1 MDNESAIIVPVAEAE
16 PLVGNWRRQYDET
29 AKFGV
34 PAHITLLYPFRP
46 PEQAVD
52 EIPALH
58 EFFRKVAPF
67 RYALTEVRRFT
78 ATVYLRP
85 DQSER
90 FVQVITQIAG
100 RWPDCQPYR
109 GAFADIVPHLTV
121 ADKVD
126 AATMNAVE
134 SALRPGVP
142 IACRASEAQLLF
154 SSAEGSWLR
163 QATFLFGG

>member
-16 PLVGNWRRQYDET
+16 PLVGDWRRQYDQA

-46 PEQAVD
+46 PEQAVH
-52 EIPALH
+52 EIPPLR

-67 RYALTEVRRFT
+67 QFVLTEVRRFT
-78 ATVYLRP
+78 ATVYLGP
-85 DQSER
+85 DQRAR
-90 FVQVITQIAG
+90 FVQIITQIAEL
-100 RWPDCQPYR
+100 WPDCQPYR

-126 AATMNAVE
+126 GAILDEVE
-134 SALRPGVP
+134 RSLRPGLP
-142 IACRASEAQLLF
+142 IPCRASEAQMLF
-154 SSAEGSWLR
+154 SSTEGSWSH
-163 QATFLFGG
+163 QATFRFGG